1 MDDPALLWKDKRL
14 GVIGAGNMAEALIR
28 GVVGTEL
35 ISPDKILAC
44 DPATERR
51 MVFQSIGCQVA
62 DNAAAA
68 AEMDVLLLSVKP
80 QMVRDVLGDI
90 GNLVEP
96 GTLVISIIAGVKSST
111 LAGLLPEGVRIIRVM
126 PNTPL
131 LVGMGMAAVAKGVG
145 AGSDDMQRVLA
156 LFEAAGKA
164 IEVDENAMDAVTALS
179 GSGPAYVFYFA
190 EALIAAGKSL
200 GLPADVSHTL
210 AINTLR
216 GAASMLALEDGDPE
230 DLRKKVTSP
239 GGTTAAALDVFREG
253 DFFALVDKA
262 LMAAKKRGEELG
274 KNA

>member
-1 MDDPALLWKDKRL
+1 MDDPALLWEDKRL

-44 DPATERR
+44 DPAQERR
-51 MVFQSIGCQVA
+51 LVFQSIGCQVA

-68 AEMDVLLLSVKP
+68 AEMEVLLLSVKP
-80 QMVRDVLGDI
+80 QMVRDVLGNI
-90 GNLVEP
+90 GKLVKP

-111 LAGLLPEGVRIIRVM
+111 LAALLPEGVRIIRVM

-131 LVGMGMAAVAKGVG
+131 LVGMGMAAVAKGAG

-164 IEVDENAMDAVTALS
+164 IEVDESAMDAVTALS

-190 EALIAAGKSL
+190 EALIAAGKNL

-216 GAASMLALEDGDPE
+216 GAASMLALEDGDLE

-253 DFFALVDKA
+253 DLFGLVDKA

>member
-1 MDDPALLWKDKRL
+1 MDDPALLWEDKRL

-35 ISPDKILAC
+35 IAPGKILAC
-44 DPATERR
+44 DPNPERR
-51 MVFQSIGCQVA
+51 LVFQSIGCQVA
-62 DNAAAA
+62 DNPAAAA
-68 AEMDVLLLSVKP
+68 GMEVLLLSVKP

-90 GNLVEP
+90 RDRVKP
-96 GTLVISIIAGVKSST
+96 GTLIISIMAGVKSST
-111 LAGLLPEGVRIIRVM
+111 IAGLLPGGMRIIRVM

-145 AGSDDMQRVLA
+145 AGGSDMQRVLA
-156 LFEAAGKA
+156 LFEAAGRA
-164 IEVDENAMDAVTALS
+164 IEVDESDMDAVTALS

-200 GLPADVSHTL
+200 GLPAGVSHIL

-216 GAASMLALEDGDPE
+216 GAASMLALKDGDPA

-253 DFFALVDKA
+253 DLFGLVEKA
-262 LMAAKKRGEELG
+262 LAAAEKRGEELG

>member
-1 MDDPALLWKDKRL
+1 MDNPALLWEDKRL

-44 DPATERR
+44 DPAPERR
-51 MVFQSIGCQVA
+51 LVFQSIGCQVA

-68 AEMDVLLLSVKP
+68 AKMEVLLLSVKP

-90 GNLVEP
+90 GGLVKP
-96 GTLVISIIAGVKSST
+96 GTLIISIIAGVKSST
-111 LAGLLPEGVRIIRVM
+111 LAELLPEGVRIIRVM

-145 AGSDDMQRVLA
+145 AGTADMQRVLA

-164 IEVDENAMDAVTALS
+164 IEVDENVMDAVTALS

-190 EALIAAGKSL
+190 EALIAAGKNL
-200 GLPADVSHTL
+200 GLPTDVSHTL

-239 GGTTAAALDVFREG
+239 GGTTAAALDVFRDG
-253 DFFALVDKA
+253 DLFGLVDKA
-262 LMAAKKRGEELG
+262 LASAKKRGEELG